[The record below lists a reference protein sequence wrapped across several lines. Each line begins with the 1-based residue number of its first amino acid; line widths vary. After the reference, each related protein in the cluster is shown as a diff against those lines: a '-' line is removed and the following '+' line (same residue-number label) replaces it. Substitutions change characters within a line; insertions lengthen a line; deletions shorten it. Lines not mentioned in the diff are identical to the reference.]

1 MSDSATTHWDTVYTT
16 KAIDSVGWF
25 QRSPDTS
32 LRLVTAYGQPSSS
45 VIDVGAGASSLADEL
60 LNLGWSDVTVLD
72 VSSEAL
78 AIVSARLE
86 GHGGP
91 VSFVVANLLS
101 WQPQRRYD
109 LWHDRAVFHF
119 LVDDADRQRYI
130 DTSARAVKPGGVLVL
145 GTFADDGP
153 TQCSGLPTRRYDAD
167 GLADQFGTAFDLVAS
182 ERQEHQ
188 TPGGFVQ
195 PFTWVVLRRR

>member
-25 QRSPDTS
+25 QRRPDTS

-60 LNLGWSDVTVLD
+60 LNLGWSDVTALD

-101 WQPQRRYD
+101 WQPQRQYD

-130 DTSARAVKPGGVLVL
+130 ATSARAVKPGGVFVL

-153 TQCSGLPTRRYDAD
+153 TQCSGLPTQRYDAN
-167 GLADQFGTAFDLVAS
+167 GLAEQFGTAFDLVAS

-188 TPGGFVQ
+188 TPGGVVQ
-195 PFTWVVLRRR
+195 PFTWVVLCRR